1 MATTSDLG
9 LLGRKLGAA
18 DYDPDM
24 YVKEIAQRC
33 VGGHELHQQR
43 VNIQVSEYY
52 IHTSE
57 LSQSPSL
64 TKLLER
70 LKQVSLSS
78 SNEYYLCFS
87 DPL

>member
-43 VNIQVSEYY
+43 VNIQVSEY
-52 IHTSE
+52 IRSTSE

-70 LKQVSLSS
+70 LKQVSLTS

>member
-43 VNIQVSEYY
+43 VNIQVSG
-52 IHTSE
+52 
-57 LSQSPSL
+57 
-64 TKLLER
+64 
-70 LKQVSLSS
+70 
-78 SNEYYLCFS
+78 
-87 DPL
+87 

>member
-43 VNIQVSEYY
+43 VNIQVSGY
-52 IHTSE
+52 IRTSE
-57 LSQSPSL
+57 LSQSP
-64 TKLLER
+64 KG
-70 LKQVSLSS
+70 
-78 SNEYYLCFS
+78 
-87 DPL
+87 

>member
-43 VNIQVSEYY
+43 VNIQVSGY
-52 IHTSE
+52 ILHTRA
-57 LSQSPSL
+57 SQIFGDFPA
-64 TKLLER
+64 KFFW
-70 LKQVSLSS
+70 VG
-78 SNEYYLCFS
+78 F
-87 DPL
+87 